1 MERNP
6 WFRAL
11 IVLAVFALLIHLGGQ
26 LWQMAQHFGDII
38 VVFFLAWLLAFILSP
53 VAHFLEHRYRIS
65 RSLAAAGVYLTLFLG
80 LGIAFVLVVPLAV
93 EQLVQLGQRLPD
105 FVATAQ
111 GWMAFVQAEL
121 ENRGIPVDLMS
132 FYKGSDL
139 ATQIA
144 SLGSG
149 IVTNTIA
156 VVGSVASVLFS
167 ITIVL
172 VLSFYLV
179 ADGERL
185 QKRLSGFVPA
195 DYRLESQFFL
205 DSINRTFGGW
215 LRGTLLISAVYAVG
229 NALVMAIAGLS
240 YVLLGSLLAGVLMI
254 IPLIGPVLAMV
265 MPVLL
270 AALQGDVTKVVLV
283 VVGLLVLQT
292 LVFNVL
298 SPKVMGESIG
308 MHPLLVLLAL
318 LVGIKQ
324 AGLAGAIFGVPVVG
338 VIYAMLMY
346 LLEKRTPSQDVSA
359 WPEAP
364 APPTSREHVGITDS
378 GRPAA
383 GSPGVVDRLAAAVRA
398 IAARLRALLGR
409 GQGGYG
415 TRLRPGD

>member
-38 VVFFLAWLLAFILSP
+38 IVFFLAWLLAFILSP
-53 VAHFLEHRYRIS
+53 VAHLLEHRYRIS
-65 RSLAAAGVYLTLFLG
+65 RSLAAAGVYLALFLG

-93 EQLVQLGQRLPD
+93 EQLVQLGQRLPI

-111 GWMAFVQAEL
+111 SWLAFVQAEL

-132 FYKGSDL
+132 FYKGPDL
-139 ATQIA
+139 AAQIA

-149 IVTNTIA
+149 VVANTIA
-156 VVGSVASVLFS
+156 VVGSVASVLFNV
-167 ITIVL
+167 TIVL

-185 QKRLSGFVPA
+185 LKRLSGFVPA

-215 LRGTLLISAVYAVG
+215 LRGTLLISIIYAVG
-229 NALVMAIAGLS
+229 NALVMSVAGLS
-240 YVLLGSLLAGVLMI
+240 YVLLASLLAGVLMI

-270 AALQGDVTKVVLV
+270 AALQGDVAKVVLV

-292 LVFNVL
+292 LVFNVV

-308 MHPLLVLLAL
+308 MHPLLVFLAL

-346 LLEKRTPSQDVSA
+346 LLEKRTPSRDVSA

-364 APPTSREHVGITDS
+364 APPLSREHVGIT
-378 GRPAA
+378 GPGQPAA
-383 GSPGVVDRLAAAVRA
+383 SSPGGVDRLAAAVRA
-398 IAARLRALLGR
+398 IVAKLRALLGK
-409 GQGGYG
+409 GQEGYG